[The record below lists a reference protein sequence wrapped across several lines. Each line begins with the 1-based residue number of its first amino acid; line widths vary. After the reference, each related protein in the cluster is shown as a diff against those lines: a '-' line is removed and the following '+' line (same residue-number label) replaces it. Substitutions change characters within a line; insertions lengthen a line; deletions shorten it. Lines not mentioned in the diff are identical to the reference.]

1 MKKISVLLIAIFAL
15 FVACVP
21 KAAKADENNFYI
33 EYDTEKVA
41 MLGGKE
47 FTLDLFGATSEVEWQ
62 VHNGLLCDIVGDNQ
76 SVTVMPKSSGVAIIS
91 ARCGDLV
98 CYAEINIIDIA
109 NSQDAKIVV
118 ESFNR
123 AGEAYSIGFS
133 ASGYEKFY
141 NFQGEWKVTDSNGK
155 AVPITLKGE
164 IITVEKEYALE
175 GEYKV
180 RLTSPGFS
188 PLEETV
194 TVSQLNV
201 DEILNKALPI
211 LAIAVTIILVLVIL
225 GKRFGSKLSAVYK
238 SINAYIANYQKVKT
252 KINKGVNKLVFNEK
266 TTKLSLSLKNV
277 TGNVQMLNMDSF
289 GYYQRLQDLLM
300 KACSALDAALVYKNY
315 DENFAKEFFDRF
327 EQIYLIPC
335 KTLTEQLLAIEKKPV
350 KQPLTDVEKINMDS
364 QERKKQFGVKKYN
377 CIEDVLNAGNSCEDD
392 DDED

>member
-1 MKKISVLLIAIFAL
+1 MKKISVLLIAVLAL
-15 FVACVP
+15 FVVSVP
-21 KAAKADENNFYI
+21 KVAKADENNFYI

-47 FTLDLFGATSEVEWQ
+47 FTLKLFGATGDVEWQ
-62 VHNGLLCDIVGDNQ
+62 VHNGLLCDIAGDNNG
-76 SVTVMPKSSGVAIIS
+76 VTIMPKSSGVAIIS
-91 ARCGDLV
+91 AKCGDEIS
-98 CYAEINIIDIA
+98 YAEINIIDVA
-109 NSQDAKIVV
+109 NSQDAKILI

-141 NFQGEWKVTDSNGK
+141 NFQGEWEVLDLNGNS
-155 AVPITLKGE
+155 VPITVNGE

-180 RLTSPGFS
+180 KLTSPGFS

-277 TGNVQMLNMDSF
+277 TGSVQMLNMDNF

-300 KACSALDAALVYKNY
+300 KGCNALDAALVYKNY
-315 DENFAKEFFDRF
+315 DENFAKEFFDKF

-364 QERKKQFGVKKYN
+364 QERKKQFGVKRYN

>member
-201 DEILNKALPI
+201 DEILNKVLPI
-211 LAIAVTIILVLVIL
+211 LAIAVMVILVLVIL
-225 GKRFGSKLSAVYK
+225 GKRLGSKLSAVYK

-277 TGNVQMLNMDSF
+277 TGNVQILNMDSF

-392 DDED
+392 DDD